1 MYVSIGDFM
10 RLFNKKNIKKAFTLV
25 ELTIVML
32 IIGMLSLVL
41 IHTLRSK
48 KYEEKTNFLM
58 AQKTIESMT
67 NVFQQIR
74 QTETEVVPAGKYMT
88 KVGDTYEYTVL
99 STDGNGAL
107 ANTTELAGL
116 VGDYMKKNGDII
128 EFCSVT
134 GSCSDLAVKG
144 FKLPGNFYV
153 GFEIFYGTGSK
164 PTPADCPAFRMPG
177 DNENEYVPNKNFD
190 GTTKKCWGKLHIDIN
205 GSNPPN
211 KPNEDYYVFGLDEY
225 GIVTTGE
232 KHEVTE
238 IIEEPGEEET
248 VSEPASGI

>member
-10 RLFNKKNIKKAFTLV
+10 LLFNGKNIKKAFTLI
-25 ELTIVML
+25 ELTVVML
-32 IIGMLSLVL
+32 IIGMLSVVLVQ
-41 IHTLRSK
+41 TLKSK
-48 KYEEKTNFLM
+48 KYEEQTNYLM

-88 KVGDTYEYTVL
+88 KVGDIYEYTVL

-128 EFCSVT
+128 NFCTET

-144 FKLPGNFYV
+144 FKNLGLFKDLGGTSPS
-153 GFEIFYGTGSK
+153 EIFQK
-164 PTPADCPAFRMPG
+164 AFL
-177 DNENEYVPNKNFD
+177 EQF
-190 GTTKKCWGKLHIDIN
+190 L
-205 GSNPPN
+205 
-211 KPNEDYYVFGLDEY
+211 
-225 GIVTTGE
+225 
-232 KHEVTE
+232 
-238 IIEEPGEEET
+238 
-248 VSEPASGI
+248 